1 MHALYLI
8 LNLHDVVL
16 AEINAGKNCVARQFF
31 QVLLKLLIL
40 PLCEIVMANES
51 FQLWFQVLEKLPGG
65 SLIVHD
71 FQGLLVSAIFSLSNN
86 LITYGFP
93 LDNLIRSQLQWTNV
107 QSVDTTAATLS

>member
-31 QVLLKLLIL
+31 QILLKLLIL
-40 PLCEIVMANES
+40 PLYEIIMANES
-51 FQLWFQVLEKLPGG
+51 LQLWFQVLEKLPSG
-65 SLIVHD
+65 SLVVHD
-71 FQGLLVSAIFSLSNN
+71 LRGLLVSAIFSLSHN
-86 LITYGFP
+86 LITYRFP
-93 LDNLIRSQLQWTNV
+93 LDKLIRSQLQWTNV